1 MKLVIVESPTKAKT
15 LSKFLPKDKYSVT
28 SSRGHIRDL
37 PKKGL
42 GVDVENNFKPEY
54 IVPDKAKK
62 TIAELKKLTK
72 DADEIVLATD
82 PDREGEA
89 IAWHLKYLLSQKN
102 KKAKFS
108 RVFFHELTKKA
119 ALKAFEHPVELNEDL
134 VNAQQGRRVL
144 DRLVGYKLSPLLWKK
159 VRFGLSAG
167 RVQSIAVRLIVEKER
182 EREAFNIEEYWTL
195 DVDFL
200 TKNKAMFT
208 AALQKYQGE
217 RLEIKTEKEAA
228 KIEQALKGDAFIIED
243 VKKTQR
249 NRAVPAP
256 FKTSSLQRTASNVFG
271 FTAKRTMSGAQKLF
285 EKGYIT
291 YHRTDSLNLSAEFVD
306 TVRARLMK
314 ELGKEYLPEKA
325 RFFKTNSKRAQEA
338 HEAIRPTNIGNNP
351 KDLKSTP
358 DEEKLYSLIWQR
370 ALECQSVPAIY
381 DQTRVDITSAKGYE
395 LRANGSVITFKG
407 WLAIGEKLGVPT
419 SNGDLVEL
427 PVLEKGAVPE
437 PKEVKKEQHF
447 TQPPARYSD
456 ATLIKKLEDLG
467 IGRPSTYAP
476 TISTIQ
482 SRKYVTKEA
491 RYFIPEDVAY
501 VVVDLL
507 TEHFPT
513 IVDYGFTAGMED
525 DLDEVA
531 KGEKDWTKIIAE
543 FYFPFE
549 KILEKKD
556 KELNKRDVTTLEVTD
571 KVCPKC
577 KENKLVVKLGKYGK
591 FLSCSGY
598 PDCDYAEPLEEDKV
612 FDENGDEITDFGKC
626 DKCEDGHFILRQGRY
641 GKFFACSNYPKCK
654 NTKPYLDKVGVKC
667 PQCKEGDIVRKKA
680 KGREFFGCSNYP
692 NCDWSSWKNPVENP
706 EVLEGVEYKAPKKT
720 ESELDENSEK
730 KTAKK
735 VGKAKKKSAKKGKR
749 KAPKKAK
756 SQ

>member
-15 LSKFLPKDKYSVT
+15 LSKFLPKDKYLVT

-62 TIAELKKLTK
+62 TITELRKLTK

-89 IAWHLKYLLSQKN
+89 IAWHLRYLLSQKN

-119 ALKAFEHPVELNEDL
+119 ALEAFEHPAELNEDL

-167 RVQSIAVRLIVEKER
+167 RVQSVAVRLIVEKER
-182 EREAFNIEEYWTL
+182 EREAFNVEEYWTL

-200 TKNKAMFT
+200 TKNKEAFT
-208 AALQKYQGE
+208 ANLLNFRDKK
-217 RLEIKTEKEAA
+217 LEIKTEAEAA
-228 KIEQALKGDAFIIED
+228 KIEVALKDDTFTVVE
-243 VKKTQR
+243 VKKTWR
-249 NRAVPAP
+249 NREVPTP
-256 FKTSSLQRTASNVFG
+256 FKTSLLQRTASNIFG
-271 FTAKRTMSGAQKLF
+271 FTAKRTMSVAQKLF
-285 EKGYIT
+285 EKGFIT
-291 YHRTDSLNLSAEFVD
+291 YHRTDSLNLSADFVE
-306 TVRARLMK
+306 TVRSKLK
-314 ELGKEYLPEKA
+314 KDLGNEYIPENA
-325 RFFKTNSKRAQEA
+325 RFFKAKSKGAQEA
-338 HEAIRPTNIGNNP
+338 HEAIRPTDIENSP
-351 KDLKSTP
+351 KVLNLLP
-358 DEEKLYSLIWQR
+358 EEVKLYSLIWQR
-370 ALECQSVPAIY
+370 ALECQSVPAVY
-381 DQTRVDITSAKGYE
+381 DQTRVDIISNKGYE
-395 LRANGSVITFKG
+395 LRANGSVITFEG
-407 WLAIGEKLGVPT
+407 WLKVGKRLGIPS

-427 PVLEKGAVPE
+427 PTLEKGAVPE
-437 PKEVKKEQHF
+437 PKEVRKEQHF

-482 SRKYVTKEA
+482 SRKYIRNEA

-501 VVVDLL
+501 VVTDLL
-507 TEHFPT
+507 VEHFPT
-513 IVDYGFTAGMED
+513 IVDYAFTAGMENN
-525 DLDEVA
+525 LDEVA
-531 KGEKDWTKIIAE
+531 EGKKEWPKVIGE
-543 FYFPFE
+543 FYTPFA
-549 KILEKKD
+549 KTLEKKD
-556 KELNKRDVTTLEVTD
+556 KELNKRDVITLEVTD
-571 KVCPKC
+571 RVCPEC
-577 KENKLVVKLGKYGK
+577 KKNKMVVKLGKFGK

-612 FDENGDEITDFGKC
+612 FDENGKEITDFGKC
-626 DKCEDGHFILRQGRY
+626 DKCETGHFILRQGRF
-641 GKFFACSNYPKCK
+641 GKFLACSNYPKCK

-667 PQCKEGDIVRKKA
+667 PQCREGDIVRKKA

-692 NCDWSSWKNPVENP
+692 GCNWSSWKNPVENP
-706 EVLEGVEYKAPKKT
+706 EVLEGVEYKAPKEVEKK
-720 ESELDENSEK
+720 DEKAGKKSEK
-730 KTAKK
+730 KSTRNSAKDP
-735 VGKAKKKSAKKGKR
+735 GKKGKT
-749 KAPKKAK
+749 
-756 SQ
+756 

>member
-1 MKLVIVESPTKAKT
+1 MNLVIVESPTKAKT

-28 SSRGHIRDL
+28 SSKGHIRDL

-54 IVPDKAKK
+54 VVPDKAKK
-62 TIAELKKLTK
+62 TITELKKLTEGV
-72 DADEIVLATD
+72 DEIVLATD

-89 IAWHLKYLLSQKN
+89 IAWHLKYLLSKKN

-119 ALKAFEHPVELNEDL
+119 ALKAFEHPAELNENL

-167 RVQSIAVRLIVEKER
+167 RVQSVAVRLIVEKER
-182 EREAFNIEEYWTL
+182 ERDAFNIEEYWTL

-200 TKNKAMFT
+200 TKNKELFT
-208 AALQKYQGE
+208 ATLKKYQGE
-217 RLEIKTEKEAA
+217 KLEIKTENKASEA
-228 KIEQALKGDAFIIED
+228 EEALRNDTFTVED

-249 NRAVPAP
+249 KREVPAP
-256 FKTSSLQRTASNVFG
+256 FKTSSLQRATSNIFG

-306 TVRARLMK
+306 TVRAKL
-314 ELGKEYLPEKA
+314 EGDLGKKYLPEKA

-338 HEAIRPTNIGNNP
+338 HEAIRPTDVKNSP
-351 KDLKSTP
+351 KSLKLTP

-381 DQTRVDITSAKGYE
+381 DQTRIDIASSKGYE
-395 LRANGSVITFKG
+395 LRANGSVITFEG
-407 WLAIGEKLGVPT
+407 WLKVGDKLGVSP
-419 SNGDLVEL
+419 SNVDLIEL

-482 SRKYVTKEA
+482 YRKYVSKEA
-491 RYFIPEDVAY
+491 RYFVPEDVAY

-507 TEHFPT
+507 TKHFPN
-513 IVDYGFTAGMED
+513 IVDYSFTAEMED
-525 DLDEVA
+525 ALDEVA
-531 KGEKDWTKIIAE
+531 QGKKDWTKIVGE

-549 KILEKKD
+549 KTLEKKD
-556 KELNKRDVTTLEVTD
+556 KELNKRDVITLEVTD
-571 KVCPKC
+571 KICPEC
-577 KENKLVVKLGKYGK
+577 KKNKMVVKLGKYGK

-612 FDENGDEITDFGKC
+612 FDENGNEITDFGKC

-641 GKFFACSNYPKCK
+641 GKFLACSNYPKCK

-692 NCDWSSWKNPVENP
+692 DCDWSSWKDPVENP
-706 EVLEGVEYKAPKKT
+706 EVLEGVEYKAPKKA
-720 ESELDENSEK
+720 EEGIDKKVEKGSEK
-730 KTAKK
+730 KTARKT
-735 VGKAKKKSAKKGKR
+735 KKKSGKKS
-749 KAPKKAK
+749 K
-756 SQ
+756 S